1 MSASRL
7 KGKPLLEINNLP
19 IICHVVKKAKET
31 GIGKVIVATE
41 DKEIVVAVE
50 KNDGKAI
57 LTGNHKTGTDRIFEA
72 FQKLKITDVEYVVNL
87 QGDEPMID
95 PNDIINLNNL
105 MIKNNSDIG
114 TLASEVKE
122 DSILNNEN
130 IVKVITK
137 EKLENNKFTKAL
149 NFSRKNLS
157 KQNSN
162 IYHHIGIYAYKV
174 SVLEKFINFNQT
186 KNEIE
191 NRLEQLRALD
201 NNNFT
206 KALNFSRKDLSK
218 QDSNIYHH
226 IGIYAYKVSVLEK
239 FINFNQTKNEVKNR
253 LEQLRALDNN
263 ITIMVALAK
272 SSPIGIDTKEDYLA
286 IKKIMEYK
294 S

>member
-41 DKEIVVAVE
+41 DKEIMVAVE

-57 LTGNHKTGTDRIFEA
+57 LTRNHKTGTDRIFEA
-72 FQKLKITDVEYVVNL
+72 FQKLKITDVEYVLNL

-137 EKLENNKFTKAL
+137 EKL
-149 NFSRKNLS
+149 
-157 KQNSN
+157 
-162 IYHHIGIYAYKV
+162 
-174 SVLEKFINFNQT
+174 
-186 KNEIE
+186 
-191 NRLEQLRALD
+191 D

-239 FINFNQTKNEVKNR
+239 FINFNQTKNEVENR

-272 SSPIGIDTKEDYLA
+272 SSPIGIDTKEEYIA